1 MQEAAHRMADDAATA
16 ATGGSPG
23 KGGTPDQATSAQ
35 QAQQQDGTGG
45 TPGQGGTPGHADD
58 YTELRESIRKERELR
73 EAAEKR
79 LKAIE
84 EKDLPE
90 AERTAKRLSELEV
103 SNAELNRQLQQE
115 RTRSRVTAAAQ
126 RLGFADPD
134 DAMSLIDAE
143 DLVIEDGY
151 PKNTDKV
158 LKDLLAKK
166 PYLASST
173 ARATGSAEGG
183 VRGGGRTSDM
193 NQLLRQAAGRT

>member
-1 MQEAAHRMADDAATA
+1 MPDDATTA

-23 KGGTPDQATSAQ
+23 KGGMPDQATPAQ
-35 QAQQQDGTGG
+35 QAQQQTATDGTS
-45 TPGQGGTPGHADD
+45 GQGGTPSQPDQYA
-58 YTELRESIRKERELR
+58 ELRESIRKERELR

-90 AERTAKRLSELEV
+90 AERAARRLAEMEK
-103 SNAELNRQLQQE
+103 SNADLVSQLQQE
-115 RTRSRVTAAAQ
+115 RTRSRVVSAAQ
-126 RLGFADPD
+126 RLGFADPE
-134 DAMSLIDAE
+134 DAMSLIDTG
-143 DLVIEDGY
+143 DLEIVDGY

-183 VRGGGRTSDM
+183 VRGGGRTTDM

>member
-1 MQEAAHRMADDAATA
+1 MPDDATNA

-23 KGGTPDQATSAQ
+23 KGGMPDQATPAQ
-35 QAQQQDGTGG
+35 QAQQQTATDGTS
-45 TPGQGGTPGHADD
+45 GQGGTPSQPDQYA
-58 YTELRESIRKERELR
+58 ELRESIRKERELR

-90 AERTAKRLSELEV
+90 AERAARRLAEMEQ
-103 SNAELNRQLQQE
+103 SNADLVSQLQQE
-115 RTRSRVTAAAQ
+115 RTRSRVVSAAQ
-126 RLGFADPD
+126 RLGFADPE
-134 DAMSLIDAE
+134 DAMSLIDTG
-143 DLVIEDGY
+143 DLEIVDGY

-183 VRGGGRTSDM
+183 VRGGGRTTDM